1 MSHEIGLLTEQPG
14 KYCRAAFYN
23 KSIPHLSMTFIV
35 SVIIMPMSLIMA
47 AALVMTFITMPL
59 CMLRVAGIGKVSL
72 VVAVTDHSLI
82 VAPPVLCI
90 LSAIHIVVH
99 PWCWLVD
106 NYFIAMIDII
116 VSITRW

>member
-1 MSHEIGLLTEQPG
+1 MLSVSFITAMIFVAL
-14 KYCRAAFYN
+14 RA
-23 KSIPHLSMTFIV
+23 LSV
-35 SVIIMPMSLIMA
+35 A
-47 AALVMTFITMPL
+47 CITMPL